1 MHLIKC
7 NCMRCML
14 HFELFPVRV
23 STVVNNTARKTGITI
38 LRGIRGMLY
47 VELFPVCVS
56 TVEDNT
62 ARKTGITILRGQSN
76 PL

>member
-1 MHLIKC
+1 
-7 NCMRCML
+7 ML
-14 HFELFPVRV
+14 HFELFPCCV
-23 STVVNNTARKTGITI
+23 STVEDNTARETDITI
-38 LRGIRGMLY
+38 LRGIRCMLY
-47 VELFPVCVS
+47 FELFPVCVS